1 STSNYPGGIR
11 ARLNL
16 STGSGYG
23 VWFYPGSG
31 FVRLY
36 RIGQWSIDSGFS
48 TLAQAP
54 LTFDTNVHN
63 VRIDL
68 KGSTITVFYDNAQ
81 IIQVTNA
88 TYTSGGVAFDV
99 SNQPIRYTNARVTS
113 FYGEGG
119 TKWQQPRRCS

>member
-1 STSNYPGGIR
+1 HAADWSVAGGFFIYDGAGATQAYTGSQGWTDYSFSADFKLSSTNNYPGGIR

-16 STGSGYG
+16 STGSGDG

-31 FVRLY
+31 FVKLY
-36 RIGQWSIDSGFS
+36 PTGLWSIDSGFS

-68 KGSTITVFYDNAQ
+68 KG
-81 IIQVTNA
+81 
-88 TYTSGGVAFDV
+88 
-99 SNQPIRYTNARVTS
+99 
-113 FYGEGG
+113 
-119 TKWQQPRRCS
+119 